1 MTRFIIVAILSILYF
16 LNPAQAEAQ
25 SLKSYSGKVK
35 DGYNF
40 WLSSPKKEAAGAEM
54 KPLIVFLHG
63 ASLSGTN
70 LNRVLRYGTL
80 DAIKRGLRLDAYVVA
95 PQSPGRG
102 WQPRKVMNVVDYVL
116 DHYADIDTTRIYVV
130 GMSMGGY
137 GTLDVVNAYPERVA
151 AALAFCGGSTAK
163 EFSGLSEVPVWIVHG
178 TADRAVGVNESDR
191 VVEALKQI
199 DPETPRLIYDRIPG
213 MNHTQP
219 GKFFYIPS
227 FYQWLFEHSLADS
240 PRNAATGFRI
250 DDELLRNAYRKLRQG
265 KELITVV
272 ERREPITPPD
282 KLPHPAG
289 SGTLNAGSTKK

>member
-1 MTRFIIVAILSILYF
+1 MTRFILASILSLLFALI
-16 LNPAQAEAQ
+16 PATGEAQ
-25 SLKSYSGKVK
+25 TLKSFTGKVK

-40 WLSSPKKEAAGAEM
+40 WLSAPEKDPAGADM

-63 ASLSGTN
+63 ASLSGSN

-95 PQSPGRG
+95 PQSPGKG

-116 DHYADIDTTRIYVV
+116 DHYADVDTTRIYVV

-137 GTLDVVNAYPERVA
+137 GTLDVANAYPERVA

-191 VVEALKQI
+191 VVDALKHI
-199 DPETPRLIYDRIPG
+199 DSETPRLIYDRIPG

-227 FYQWLFEHSLADS
+227 FYRWLFEHSITDS
-240 PRNAATGFRI
+240 PRKAAAGFRI
-250 DDELLRNAYRKLRQG
+250 DDDLLRNAYRKLRQG

-272 ERREPITPPD
+272 ERREPITTPD
-282 KLPHPAG
+282 KLPQPAF
-289 SGTLNAGSTKK
+289 SGPQKHHN